1 MVWTYRG
8 RAVPLEVYHGV
19 PPGWRANEIVAEHA
33 RLGGTFDLT
42 GPDATE
48 PGAPAWLPDRY
59 SWLQYRQTLHRI
71 GDGILQGDTACVEIA
86 VRYIVL
92 RYIGS
97 YSGFLRQM
105 LARRL
110 KHATLNEDQRRRLC
124 SHFAQLVIAGE
135 RTDEFR
141 EYAKLWRKIATRAE
155 VQRIIAAL
163 PADSTGQERVKWIES
178 LFAS

>member
-1 MVWTYRG
+1 M
-8 RAVPLEVYHGV
+8 
-19 PPGWRANEIVAEHA
+19 
-33 RLGGTFDLT
+33 
-42 GPDATE
+42 
-48 PGAPAWLPDRY
+48 
-59 SWLQYRQTLHRI
+59 LHRV
-71 GDGILQGDTACVEIA
+71 GDGILEGDSACVEIA

-97 YSGFLRQM
+97 YSGFLRQT

-124 SHFAQLVIAGE
+124 THFAQLVIDGE

-141 EYAKLWRKIATRAE
+141 EYVKLWRKIAATGEIQRLIAE
-155 VQRIIAAL
+155 LRR
-163 PADSTGQERVKWIES
+163 DSNNGERVRWVES

>member
-8 RAVPLEVYHGV
+8 RAVPLDVYHGV
-19 PPGWRANEIVAEHA
+19 PRGWGAKQIVAEHA

-42 GPDATE
+42 GPEATE
-48 PGAPAWLPDRY
+48 PGAPAWLPERY
-59 SWLQYRQTLHRI
+59 SWLQYRQMLRRV
-71 GDGILQGDTACVEIA
+71 GEGIFQGDAACVEIA

-97 YSGFLRQM
+97 YSGFLPQM

-124 SHFAQLVIAGE
+124 SHFAQLVIDGE

-141 EYAKLWRKIATRAE
+141 EYAKLWRKIATTEE
-155 VQRIIAAL
+155 VQRLIAEL
-163 PADSTGQERVKWIES
+163 RRDSNNGERARWLET